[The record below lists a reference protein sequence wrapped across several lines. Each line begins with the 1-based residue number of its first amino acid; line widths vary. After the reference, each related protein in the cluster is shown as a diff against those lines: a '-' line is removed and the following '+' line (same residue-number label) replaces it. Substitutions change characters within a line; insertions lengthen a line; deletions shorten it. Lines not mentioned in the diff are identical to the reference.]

1 MDWLN
6 YHHLLNFWMVAR
18 EGSVQRASE
27 MLSVTPASVSVQV
40 RQLERSLGVQLF
52 AKQGRGLVL
61 TEMGKEV
68 LEYAEEIFS
77 TGREL
82 LDMVK
87 GKPIGKP
94 LELRVGIRDVM
105 PKLVAYQLL
114 QPAITGDESMRIVCH
129 EGKMADLVADL
140 AIHKLDVVLSD
151 TALDPLYRVQAH
163 SYKLGS
169 SEVSIVGI
177 PDLVKRHRIGFP
189 GSLHGAP
196 FLLPTKE
203 TVLRR
208 QLDRW
213 FTETE
218 IVPMIRGEFADSA
231 MLKIAGR
238 NGLGLFAAPSIVE
251 EEIKKLY
258 GLISIGRIE
267 GIQEQFFAVSIERRI
282 KHPGVLAICKAK
294 DHP

>member
-61 TEMGKEV
+61 TEMGREV

-87 GKPIGKP
+87 GKPIGRP

-114 QPAITGDESMRIVCH
+114 QPAIAGDESMRLICH
-129 EGKMADLVADL
+129 EGKMADLIADL
-140 AIHKLDVVLSD
+140 AIHRL
-151 TALDPLYRVQAH
+151 T
-163 SYKLGS
+163 
-169 SEVSIVGI
+169 
-177 PDLVKRHRIGFP
+177 
-189 GSLHGAP
+189 
-196 FLLPTKE
+196 
-203 TVLRR
+203 
-208 QLDRW
+208 
-213 FTETE
+213 
-218 IVPMIRGEFADSA
+218 
-231 MLKIAGR
+231 
-238 NGLGLFAAPSIVE
+238 
-251 EEIKKLY
+251 
-258 GLISIGRIE
+258 
-267 GIQEQFFAVSIERRI
+267 
-282 KHPGVLAICKAK
+282 
-294 DHP
+294 